1 MQTVCNIAVD
11 IIDEDTVI
19 GDSWATI
26 NKNFELLDEI
36 SCSVFNKVTTI
47 PTNLNSINSLSG
59 INGVNVTPSKGIVTV
74 SQTYCEPWHVGKTK
88 SPLYAELSGNRMS
101 LQIANSN
108 KYLEYVN
115 YVIAQNPPLPGN
127 ETVEARP
134 TGIAFTGDRHC
145 DVVTL
150 GDGRVFFVPYTFPN
164 GVIYD
169 PTTDKFNVTSYT
181 IGTGFAS
188 GCLLPD
194 GRVCMIPGTSNK
206 IYFWSPQTGS
216 VTISNVNLSEPGLV
230 QPYNGGVLLADGKI
244 MLIPFEK
251 NDGTVVY
258 DPVTDTV
265 QRITDTLFTS
275 VNGKSF
281 YSGQL
286 LYDGTM
292 VVLTPYN
299 STYSIRIETDYPYN
313 VYTANALGAPF
324 PGNGAYSGTVLLPD
338 GRVYFI
344 PYNATTAKIFDPVT
358 DSFTTPNGIFPG
370 NDSYRSGFLLPD
382 GRVCMPPFG
391 AGKIAFYDPVANTT
405 LFSSNVGGFA
415 FKYSS
420 GTVLEDGSVIIA
432 PYTEPTALF
441 LNIGTQTSF
450 SRAMVT
456 GPLFSG
462 NL

>member
-1 MQTVCNIAVD
+1 
-11 IIDEDTVI
+11 
-19 GDSWATI
+19 
-26 NKNFELLDEI
+26 
-36 SCSVFNKVTTI
+36 
-47 PTNLNSINSLSG
+47 
-59 INGVNVTPSKGIVTV
+59 
-74 SQTYCEPWHVGKTK
+74 
-88 SPLYAELSGNRMS
+88 
-101 LQIANSN
+101 
-108 KYLEYVN
+108 
-115 YVIAQNPPLPGN
+115 
-127 ETVEARP
+127 
-134 TGIAFTGDRHC
+134 
-145 DVVTL
+145 VVTL
-150 GDGRVFFVPYTFPN
+150 GDGRVFFVPHTFPN

-169 PTTDKFNVTSYT
+169 PATDNFTVTSNI

-206 IYFWSPQTGS
+206 IYFWSPQTGN
-216 VTISNVNLSEPGLV
+216 VTISNVNLSEPGLA
-230 QPYNGGVLLADGKI
+230 QPYNGGVLIPDGKI

-251 NDGTVVY
+251 NNGTVVY
-258 DPVTDTV
+258 DPVTDTIE
-265 QRITDTLFTS
+265 RISDTLFTS

-286 LYDGTM
+286 LYDGTY

-324 PGNGAYSGTVLLPD
+324 SGNGAYSGTVLLPD

-344 PYNATTAKIFDPVT
+344 PYNATVAKIFDPVT
-358 DSFTTPNGIFPG
+358 DTFSTPNGVFPG
-370 NDSYRSGFLLPD
+370 NDSYRSGFLMPD

-391 AGKIAFYDPVANTT
+391 AGKIAFYDPITNTT
-405 LFSSNVGGFA
+405 MFSQNVGGFA

-420 GTVLEDGSVIIA
+420 GTVLQDGTIIIA
-432 PYTEPTALF
+432 PYTEPTALL
-441 LNIGTQTSF
+441 LNIGAQASF